1 MLPED
6 SVARLQAGRDVVA
19 EQTFY
24 KVKRRKREE
33 LLERLRMK

>member
-19 EQTFY
+19 EQTFA
-24 KVKRRKREE
+24 KRKGANG
-33 LLERLRMK
+33 KNF